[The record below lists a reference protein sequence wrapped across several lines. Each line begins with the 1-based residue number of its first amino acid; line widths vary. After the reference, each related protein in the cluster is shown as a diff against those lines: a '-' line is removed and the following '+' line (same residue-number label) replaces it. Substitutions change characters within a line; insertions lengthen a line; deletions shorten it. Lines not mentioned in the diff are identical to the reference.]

1 MSYKKE
7 RKTIVFDDELTI
19 EFFKLILQKS
29 LNTKSPQPEN
39 SIIIE
44 IVTYCIKSL
53 DAFFKEGL
61 ISMFIELLKAGIN
74 TEDVPKFFCKI
85 DLNKH
90 LIFEIYQRG
99 LLDKFAEVFG
109 SQEFPSTIILNLW
122 IKLAGKICTNSAI
135 QEKYLEKNIHKLVWK
150 KYVEHLSSDMESKKN
165 LAFFFGYLSKKNSK
179 VFEFLVEN
187 QVLEK
192 LLTSLQGENCEELYL
207 LFYNTLA

>member
-19 EFFKLILQKS
+19 QFFKFILQKS
-29 LNTKSPQPEN
+29 LSNKSPQPEN

-74 TEDVPKFFCKI
+74 TEDVLKFFCKI

-90 LIFEIYQRG
+90 LIF
-99 LLDKFAEVFG
+99 
-109 SQEFPSTIILNLW
+109 
-122 IKLAGKICTNSAI
+122 
-135 QEKYLEKNIHKLVWK
+135 
-150 KYVEHLSSDMESKKN
+150 
-165 LAFFFGYLSKKNSK
+165 
-179 VFEFLVEN
+179 
-187 QVLEK
+187 
-192 LLTSLQGENCEELYL
+192 
-207 LFYNTLA
+207 